1 MEIKFVS
8 WSGKY
13 PNLCSG
19 TLKFR
24 IRGKLYTLSG
34 CFLLES
40 GGTAGFDED
49 WNAHVSQGPWSIS
62 SDKLPSELL
71 PFQEEIEEMIN
82 ENIPQGCCGGC
93 L

>member
-1 MEIKFVS
+1 V
-8 WSGKY
+8 G
-13 PNLCSG
+13 
-19 TLKFR
+19 
-24 IRGKLYTLSG
+24 
-34 CFLLES
+34 FLAAILI
-40 GGTAGFDED
+40 DED
-49 WNAHVSQGPWSIS
+49 WNAHVSQGPWSIP